1 MTFHHLGFF
10 FTAFL
15 TNNTLYHRKDALVR
29 CLYIHFPFLFSSI
42 KRSTANT
49 AIQSVSDKMFLI
61 LWFPVSGYRLMVI
74 FNSTADAY
82 NKRELFNT
90 TILLLMCVV
99 FTALDF
105 SWTPWKKYRKILNI

>member
-1 MTFHHLGFF
+1 MFIY
-10 FTAFL
+10 
-15 TNNTLYHRKDALVR
+15 TLS
-29 CLYIHFPFLFSSI
+29 FLFSSI

-49 AIQSVSDKMFLI
+49 AIQSVSDKMF
-61 LWFPVSGYRLMVI
+61 FDFMVPVSGYRLMVI

>member
-1 MTFHHLGFF
+1 
-10 FTAFL
+10 
-15 TNNTLYHRKDALVR
+15 
-29 CLYIHFPFLFSSI
+29 
-42 KRSTANT
+42 
-49 AIQSVSDKMFLI
+49 
-61 LWFPVSGYRLMVI
+61 MVI